1 MEQATKPLIFVV
13 DDEPLLIELATA
25 MLEPS
30 GYRIKTFINAEQ
42 ALQAFGVDKV
52 FPDLIITDYAMHNL
66 TGLDL
71 IRECR
76 KLNPRQKILLVSG
89 TVDEEVYANSR
100 QKPDRFLA
108 KPYQSKQLIGLVE
121 SLLEN

>member
-1 MEQATKPLIFVV
+1 MPETMPLIFVV

-30 GYRIKTFINAEQ
+30 GYQIKSFMSAEL
-42 ALQAFGVDKV
+42 ALEAFGSNPP
-52 FPDLIITDYAMHNL
+52 FPDLILTDYAMHNL

-76 KLNPRQKILLVSG
+76 KINPKQKILLVSG
-89 TVDEEVYANSR
+89 TVDEEIYANSR
-100 QKPDRFLA
+100 HKPNGFLA

-121 SLLEN
+121 SILKS